1 MDFCVVNIF
10 SSFVYFLASPQVPL
24 GPRFPIVSILTKRP
38 LRNRSSPL
46 LRDLSDSCLVSTL
59 LFGDFL
65 TSFCSHPPFTRTHS
79 LSSNLSDSPI
89 FLEPGRMSYFS
100 AAGWGIFFE
109 STSPHSFQGLDSGNS
124 GFCHSF
130 FLRASPQ
137 GLLGRHVCSLL
148 SFQLWVKCHF
158 FGGIFLPLP
167 ALCFPLTLVAMI
179 IK

>member
-10 SSFVYFLASPQVPL
+10 SSFVYFLVSPQVPL
-24 GPRFPIVSILTKRP
+24 GPHFPIVSILTKRP

-46 LRDLSDSCLVSTL
+46 LWDLSDSCLVSTL

-65 TSFCSHPPFTRTHS
+65 TSFCSHPPFTQTHS
-79 LSSNLSDSPI
+79 LSSNLSGSPI

-130 FLRASPQ
+130 FLRASPRPAWKACMFFAEFSAVGQ
-137 GLLGRHVCSLL
+137 MSLL
-148 SFQLWVKCHF
+148 RGHLSSSSYPV
-158 FGGIFLPLP
+158 LPLNT
-167 ALCFPLTLVAMI
+167 CSNDN
-179 IK
+179 